1 MKEVIFALGYM
12 PHRLW
17 GNILQA
23 QILEK
28 ESEKEFYVP
37 TEYVQND
44 SSTSAYQRLSPMQR
58 EVIQLLDGYS
68 DRSLHKVFSK
78 RKTVK
83 EFQDSV
89 DPDFIQNHIRPY
101 IERYMYKALE
111 IARDNSLRIFIK
123 DKSNRNVFEEDFM
136 KVKKHPADPLF
147 SFIYQEGLS
156 YALNLIH
163 GENRL
168 ILKDRY
174 VEIVCQ
180 EPCVLLLGDRLF
192 FVNEINGKKLK
203 PFMLKDQVEIP
214 SEVEQ
219 KYFGSFVRNTLRD
232 FKTHT
237 EGISINELL
246 PTKEAELVL
255 EEGAQDQPVWIL
267 SFLYNGQSV
276 YGDSKANRF
285 ITYTG
290 TDGAPVFERFER
302 DFSWEESKIFALN
315 ELGFSSR
322 DGKRFYLN
330 EKFTSSEEKGL
341 YSAINFVNTS
351 GEYLDEA
358 AIKLRHRLNQEYY
371 LGEINLHLESK
382 EKEDWF
388 DLHMVVQFASHSI
401 PFFALKNHVL
411 EGKREYTLPD
421 GQVAIL
427 PEEWFVR
434 YRSIFEFGKIKN
446 DRILVHKQ
454 HFSMMEGPVRDFHS
468 KTLSRLQKLNKVE
481 SLPASGLP
489 EGLEAELRNYQVE
502 GYKWLC
508 FLQQNGFGGCL
519 ADDMGLGK
527 TLQAIA
533 VLLRSKEKSS
543 KKNQSKGKIPPIPA
557 TQGQLTMFEDR
568 EEKLTS
574 LIVAPASL
582 MHNWKSEINRFAPGI
597 KVFTH
602 TGSQRNKE
610 LTNFSYYDVI
620 LSTYHTVRQDISSIA
635 NFPFHYVILDE
646 SQMIKNPTSKLY
658 QSIIEL
664 QSDHKLVLT
673 GTPIENS
680 LTDLWSQ
687 INFVNPG
694 LLGTLSFFKRSFVHS
709 IEKKKDEQREQKLKE
724 LINPF
729 ILRRT
734 KQEVARELP
743 PVHEQIRY
751 CNMTEGQRRFYEEEK
766 SVARNSILE
775 NLEEM
780 GLDKSSMVVL
790 QALTRLRQIANHPA
804 LLEDPDAMDSGKFT
818 EVYRDIESVLSEGH
832 KVLIFSSFV
841 KHLDLFRT
849 RLEADGLN
857 YAYLTGAKSHRQR
870 EQAVKEFQTNPRCS
884 LFLISLKAGGV
895 GLNLTAADYVFIL
908 DPWWN
913 PAAEMQAL
921 NRAHRIGQDKSV
933 FVYRFI
939 SNDTIEEKIQR
950 LQARKRELAEAFV
963 TSNNPLK
970 SLSEKELLDLFS

>member
-1 MKEVIFALGYM
+1 MREVIFALGYM

-23 QILEK
+23 QFLEK
-28 ESEKEFYVP
+28 ETDQEFYVP
-37 TEYVQND
+37 SEYIQND
-44 SSTSAYQRLSPMQR
+44 PSTKAYQRLTPMQR
-58 EVIQLLDGYS
+58 TAVKYMDAYN
-68 DRSLHKVFSK
+68 DRKLHQAFSK
-78 RKTVK
+78 KKTVK
-83 EFQDSV
+83 EFQDTV
-89 DPDFIQNHIRPY
+89 DRETIREHIRPY
-101 IERYMYKALE
+101 IERYMYKILE
-111 IARDNSLRIFIK
+111 IARDNSLHIFVK
-123 DKSNRNVFEEDFM
+123 DKSNRNVFEEDFI
-136 KVKKHPADPLF
+136 KIEKHSADPLF
-147 SFIYQEGLS
+147 SFIYRENLS

-163 GENRL
+163 GEHRL
-168 ILKDRY
+168 VLNTSY

-180 EPCVLLLGDRLF
+180 KPCVVLLGDRLF
-192 FVNEINGKKLK
+192 FINEIDGKKLK
-203 PFMLKDQVEIP
+203 PFLEKDQVSIP
-214 SEVEQ
+214 AEVEE

-232 FKTHT
+232 FKTYT
-237 EGISINELL
+237 EGIAIRELV

-255 EEGAQDQPVWIL
+255 EEGLHDQPVWIL
-267 SFLYNGQSV
+267 SYRYNGQSV
-276 YGDSKANRF
+276 YGDSKTSRF
-285 ITYTG
+285 INYSG
-290 TDGAPVFERFER
+290 RQGSPVFERFER
-302 DFSWEESKIFALN
+302 DFSWEESKAIALN

-322 DGKRFYLN
+322 DGRRFYLN
-330 EKFTSSEEKGL
+330 KKFTSSSEAGL
-341 YSAINFVNTS
+341 YTAIHFVNES
-351 GEYLDEA
+351 SDYLDEA
-358 AIKLRHRLNQEYY
+358 AIKFRHRLNQDYY
-371 LGEINLHLESK
+371 LGKIKLHLEST

-388 DLHMVVQFASHSI
+388 DLHIVVHFASHKVS
-401 PFFALKNHVL
+401 FFQLKNHIL
-411 EGKREYTLPD
+411 EGNREYVLPD
-421 GQVAIL
+421 GKVAIL

-434 YRSIFEFGKIKN
+434 YRSIFEFGKIEK

-454 HFSMMEGPVRDFHS
+454 HFSMMEGPVRDVFS
-468 KTLSRLQKLNKVE
+468 KTLSRLQKLNQVA
-481 SLPASGLP
+481 SLPETGLP
-489 EGLEAELRNYQVE
+489 VGLNAVMRSYQVE

-508 FLQQNGFGGCL
+508 FLQKNGFGGCL

-533 VLLRSKEKSS
+533 VILRSKERLNGQKQ
-543 KKNQSKGKIPPIPA
+543 NKGKPA
-557 TQGQLTMFEDR
+557 PVPEIQAQLTMFEARD
-568 EEKLTS
+568 EKLTS

-582 MHNWKSEINRFAPGI
+582 MHNWKSEILRFAPGI
-597 KVFTH
+597 RVFTH
-602 TGSQRNKE
+602 TGSQRNKA
-610 LTNFSYYDVI
+610 LTNFFHYDVI
-620 LSTYHTVRQDISSIA
+620 LSTYHTVRQDISSLA
-635 NFPFHYVILDE
+635 SFPFHYVILDE
-646 SQMIKNPTSKLY
+646 SQMIKNPSSKLY
-658 QSIIEL
+658 QSVIEL

-694 LLGTLSFFKRSFVHS
+694 LLGTLSFFKRSFVYT
-709 IEKKKDEQREQKLKE
+709 IEKKNDEQREQKLKE

-734 KQEVARELP
+734 KQEVAQELP
-743 PVHEQIRY
+743 PVYEQIRY

-766 SVARNSILE
+766 SLARNSILE
-775 NLEEM
+775 NLEEI
-780 GLDKSSMVVL
+780 GLEKSSMVVL

-804 LLEDPDAMDSGKFT
+804 LVEEPHAMDSGKFT

-832 KVLIFSSFV
+832 KVLMFSSFV
-841 KHLDLFRT
+841 KHLNLFRN
-849 RLEADGLN
+849 RLDEDGLN
-857 YAYLTGAKSHRQR
+857 YAYLTGTQNHRQR
-870 EQAVKEFQTNPRCS
+870 AKAVKEFQTNPHCS

-963 TSNNPLK
+963 SSNNPLK
-970 SLSEKELLDLFS
+970 SLTEKELLELFS